1 MRIEIYYVAHS
12 HQICL
17 LNVVEFLGKRKHY
30 NNNNDK
36 EMKTIVETA
45 GEIMAYKVFNKEQ
58 KGKKAK
64 VIEKVSFEIV

>member
-1 MRIEIYYVAHS
+1 
-12 HQICL
+12 
-17 LNVVEFLGKRKHY
+17 
-30 NNNNDK
+30 
-36 EMKTIVETA
+36 MKTIVEISLRPTNSQSA

>member
-1 MRIEIYYVAHS
+1 
-12 HQICL
+12 
-17 LNVVEFLGKRKHY
+17 
-30 NNNNDK
+30 
-36 EMKTIVETA
+36 MKTIVETA

>member
-1 MRIEIYYVAHS
+1 
-12 HQICL
+12 
-17 LNVVEFLGKRKHY
+17 
-30 NNNNDK
+30 
-36 EMKTIVETA
+36 MKTIVETSLRPTNSHSA